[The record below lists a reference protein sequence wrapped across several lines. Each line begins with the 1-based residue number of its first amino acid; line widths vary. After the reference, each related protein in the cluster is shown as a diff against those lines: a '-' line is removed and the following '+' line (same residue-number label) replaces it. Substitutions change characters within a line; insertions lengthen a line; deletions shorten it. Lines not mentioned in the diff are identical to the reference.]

1 MLSIDRIRLILVIMA
16 IAILMS
22 ILEGAGVSVS
32 KGSVSMGRSGVSI
45 PLAVGALVVEAGSI
59 GWVVAISSISN
70 TIISTRTINIVWLG
84 RRISRPLAVVTIAVV
99 RMISVAISTSIAG
112 RTPVSV
118 NAVSISRTISLG
130 KSHSNQ
136 GKLK

>member
-16 IAILMS
+16 IS
-22 ILEGAGVSVS
+22 ILVSIFKGADVSVS
-32 KGSVSMGRSGVSI
+32 EGSISIAVSGVSL
-45 PLAVGALVVEAGSI
+45 PLAVGASVVEAGSI
-59 GWVVAISSISN
+59 GWIVAISSISN
-70 TIISTRTINIVWLG
+70 TMVSTRTINIVWLG
-84 RRISRPLAVVTIAVV
+84 IRISRPLAVVTIAIV

>member
-16 IAILMS
+16 IS
-22 ILEGAGVSVS
+22 ILVSIFKGADVSVS
-32 KGSVSMGRSGVSI
+32 EGSVSIAVSGVSL
-45 PLAVGALVVEAGSI
+45 PLAVGAPVVEAGSI

-70 TIISTRTINIVWLG
+70 TMVSTRTINIVWLG
-84 RRISRPLAVVTIAVV
+84 SRISRPLAVVTIAIV

>member
-1 MLSIDRIRLILVIMA
+1 MAISILV
-16 IAILMS
+16 S
-22 ILEGAGVSVS
+22 IFKGAGVSVS
-32 KGSVSMGRSGVSI
+32 EGSVSIGISRVSL
-45 PLAVGALVVEAGSI
+45 PLSVGAPVVEAGSI
-59 GWVVAISSISN
+59 GWIVAISSISN
-70 TIISTRTINIVWLG
+70 TIVSTRTINIVWLG
-84 RRISRPLAVVTIAVV
+84 RRISRPLAVVTIAIV